1 MTSGFSRQL
10 EQSIAHSPVPEVTAR
25 RLEQLQ
31 DEPAL
36 WQTVEAL
43 SAEQQ
48 AELVEVVGVS
58 NFLHRFICSHGD
70 CLADFRQSAA
80 TPHRLNGE
88 QNLAGLRRYKYRE
101 LLRLTRL
108 DLSAGV
114 DDYPQVLDGLTR
126 LAEQILGRGLELIT
140 SDYGEPPLC
149 VFGLRKLGAAEL
161 NFSSD
166 IDLIFVTQNR
176 EDFAADVDDYQKHVI
191 DVIRRLSRALEEQT
205 ADGFLYRVDLKLR
218 PWGRSGPLAMSVD
231 ETEQYYE
238 ASSEAWERFA
248 WLRARVVAGSEDLG
262 ADLLGRLQPFIFSRS
277 LSASDLDRFLQIK
290 SDMAR
295 MRRHSGSWNVKVGAG
310 GIRDIEFFV
319 QMLQM
324 VNGGR
329 HEALRTTN
337 TLQSMQALIDLGL
350 LDADEAA
357 AIRRSY
363 LFLRRLENRLQMIDE
378 RQTHDLPDDRQQRLM
393 LARSLGF
400 DDSNGEALAAFEDQL
415 LEHQTLARSCFERIL
430 PEQ

>member
-10 EQSIAHSPVPEVTAR
+10 EWSIARSPVPEVTSR
-25 RLEQLQ
+25 RLQQLQ

-36 WQTVEAL
+36 WQAVEAL
-43 SAEQQ
+43 PGEQQ
-48 AELVEVVGVS
+48 AELVGVVGIS
-58 NFLHRFICSHGD
+58 NFLHRFICSHAD
-70 CLADFRQSAA
+70 CLADFRQPPD
-80 TPHRLNGE
+80 TPHDLNG
-88 QNLAGLRRYKYRE
+88 AHDFAALRRYKYRE
-101 LLRLTRL
+101 LLRLTRQ
-108 DLSAGV
+108 DLATGEA
-114 DDYPQVLDGLTR
+114 DYPSVLNGLTR
-126 LAEQILGRGLELIT
+126 LAEQVLSRSLQLVTREHGDL
-140 SDYGEPPLC
+140 PLC
-149 VFGLRKLGAAEL
+149 VFGLGKLGAAEL

-176 EDFAADVDDYQKHVI
+176 EDFAADVDDYQKNVV
-191 DVIRRLSRALEEQT
+191 DSIRQLSRALEEQT
-205 ADGFLYRVDLKLR
+205 AEGFLYRVDLKLR

-248 WLRARVVAGSEDLG
+248 WLRARVVAGSEVLG
-262 ADLLGRLQPFIFSRS
+262 ADLLERLQPFIFTRS

-290 SDMAR
+290 NDMAR
-295 MRRHSGSWNVKVGAG
+295 MRRRSGSWNVKVGAG

-329 HEALRTTN
+329 HAPLRTTN
-337 TLQSMQALIDLGL
+337 TLQSLQALIDLGL

-400 DDSNGEALAAFEDQL
+400 DDSNGEALVTFEDRL